1 MRIKIISLTV
11 VILCQLILA
20 APARAADDALPV
32 LETKIK
38 TAALFKNGLGFVVRE
53 GNTSLKEGWAV
64 THLVP
69 DAVLGGI
76 WFGCLDQDGRLEEV
90 VGYKA
95 EDDEAIEAIS
105 PDELLKANIGKR
117 VVLHFDDKT
126 LSGRVKAVP
135 DNRSPEIDA
144 NVYGYGGYAPPVE
157 YAAVVILET
166 NQGDVAVN
174 KNVITR
180 VEFPEGMAT
189 RFSRK
194 HETRNLKF
202 RVSTQRNAA
211 RIGLS
216 YLEKGVSWTPGYL
229 VQIEDKDK
237 ARITMQATVVND
249 AEDLADAELF
259 FVVGYP
265 NFIYANVLSPMAMRQ
280 SITDFIAALAG
291 DNRGAGYGAMANVM
305 AQSYAPVAADES
317 GIPEYNYS
325 AVPGLEGGYE
335 EDLFL
340 YNKKDVTLRKGERA
354 SYLVFSDRVDYKHVY
369 EWEIPDLSAADP
381 SGYSDNETNQTREQV
396 WHSLR
401 LTNSTQ
407 YPWTTAPA
415 LALRE
420 GKPMAQDMIN
430 YTPKGG
436 KINLKLT
443 VASDVK
449 TDRQEYETDRQ
460 RDVDLYGYSYD
471 LVTVKGE
478 LVVKNNKSSGIT
490 LDIRKMITGDVI
502 AASHDGRIRKVAE
515 GVSRRR
521 ANPNSVI
528 TWEVP
533 VGAGAEVK
541 LGYSYKIYVSH

>member
-11 VILCQLILA
+11 MILCQLILT
-20 APARAADDALPV
+20 APVRAADEGLPV
-32 LETKIK
+32 LETKVK
-38 TAALFKNGLGFVVRE
+38 TAALFKNGLGFVIRD

-64 THLVP
+64 TRHVP

-76 WFGCLDQDGRLEEV
+76 WFGCLDPDGRLEEV

-95 EDDEAIEAIS
+95 DRDELIEAIS

-126 LSGRVKAVP
+126 LSGQVKAVP
-135 DNRSPEIDA
+135 DNRNSEIDA
-144 NVYGYGGYAPPVE
+144 VGYGYGGYAPPVE

-166 NQGDVAVN
+166 NQGEVAVN

-180 VEFPEGMAT
+180 VEFPDGMGT
-189 RFSRK
+189 RFRRK
-194 HETRNLKF
+194 HEDRNLKF
-202 RVSTQRNAA
+202 RVSGSRSSA
-211 RIGLS
+211 RIGMS
-216 YLEKGVSWTPGYL
+216 YLEKGISWTPGYL
-229 VQIEDKDK
+229 VQIEDKNK

-265 NFIYANVLSPMAMRQ
+265 NFIYANVLSPMALRQ
-280 SITDFIAALAG
+280 SVADFIAALSG
-291 DNRGAGYGAMANVM
+291 GGGGAGYGAMANVM

-317 GIPEYNYS
+317 GIPSYNYS
-325 AVPGLEGGYE
+325 AIPGLEGGYE

-340 YNKKDVTLRKGERA
+340 YNKKGVTLNRGERA

-369 EWEIPDLSAADP
+369 EWEIPDLSGG
-381 SGYSDNETNQTREQV
+381 SYDNEGDQPREQV

-420 GKPMAQDMIN
+420 GQPLAQDMIN
-430 YTPKGG
+430 YTPKNS
-436 KINLKLT
+436 KVNLKLT

-449 TDRQEYETDRQ
+449 TDRQEYESARQ
-460 RDVDLYGYSYD
+460 RDVTLYGYSYD

-478 LVVKNNKSSGIT
+478 LVVKNNKSSEIT
-490 LDIRKMITGDVI
+490 LDIRKKITGEVV
-502 AASHDGRIRKVAE
+502 AASQDGKIRKVAE
-515 GVSRRR
+515 GISRQR
-521 ANPNSVI
+521 ANSSSII

-541 LGYSYKIYVSH
+541 LAYSYKIYVSN